1 VRTATVATVSE
12 CQLLSLDVADFRRL
26 MDSHPDVRASIVRV
40 AELRLGE
47 RREPPAGSQPP
58 LSDR

>member
-1 VRTATVATVSE
+1 VATVSE
-12 CQLLSLDVADFRRL
+12 CQLLSLDVGAFRRL